1 MRNIKNKR
9 ETKKKSNVKRRTTY
23 KHKSTRRGRNKKS
36 RNKKSRNKKKIKQS
50 GGGQQVNLSGI
61 KIQWEKERLLEL
73 KQKCTAGFTFS
84 DFEVW
89 YRNNSL
95 RKYHATR
102 LEKKGIDLTDVN
114 SLECLKLA
122 MDNMAERYSEF
133 INNHLEFIVDRALEF
148 ETMTELQSKVSKFLD
163 GKVELTHSECLCII
177 SNAFL
182 SVWNDGA
189 RKGGYPMCNYC
200 IMFQRACYYKGIWR
214 VDLDPNIK
222 AQKCCALMEYF
233 MKRKIMYERNKSIL
247 NSTIVK
253 FELSKVTDFPAN
265 LRDLKST
272 TTKLLDMNM
281 MPVITRGGELEWENG
296 EEAKYTEREKPPG
309 QDIPQNPRIIDD
321 PNMKYCSLNVDFANM
336 YIGGGA
342 LSYGHVQE
350 EEMFAL
356 HTDYCC
362 AGLFCKVMGPDEAI
376 LLSGGEQIA
385 ENDTLNNRELWKII
399 PFVDKSELV
408 DLGEGRRMFPMY
420 TTAIDAYD
428 FRIHRARDNQA
439 AELELIYR
447 HEIFERE
454 LIKCIAG
461 FQGSEDV
468 RYIRTGNFG
477 GGAFLPGYIFRHFE
491 DRSDYIVFKGLI
503 QLLAASFVR
512 SESQIQL
519 DYCPFDQGEVS
530 SKLFSLFDSLKR
542 VNVKEL
548 YTILKGKC
556 TVENRSKADYIVT
569 ELKKRVDEDD
579 ANLTKKCLII

>member
-1 MRNIKNKR
+1 MRKIKNKR

-50 GGGQQVNLSGI
+50 GGGQQVNLSDI

-73 KQKCTAGFTFS
+73 KQKFTAEFTFN

-95 RKYHATR
+95 RKYHVKR
-102 LEKKGIDLTDVN
+102 LQRDTHRAIDLTNVD

-122 MDNMAERYSEF
+122 MDTMAEKKYSEF

-148 ETMTELQSKVSKFLD
+148 ETMTGLHSKVSKFLD
-163 GKVELTHSECLCII
+163 GKVELTQMECLCII

-182 SVWNDGA
+182 SVWNDSKRRG
-189 RKGGYPMCNYC
+189 RYPACNYC
-200 IMFQRACYYKGIWR
+200 SMFQGAGYLSSEWMP
-214 VDLDPNIK
+214 DLGRDFK
-222 AQKCCALMEYF
+222 VQKCCALMEYF
-233 MKRKIMYERNKSIL
+233 MKRKIMYGSEESVL
-247 NSTIVK
+247 NSTIVI
-253 FELSKVTDFPAN
+253 FELSKVTDAQEN
-265 LRDLKST
+265 LTDLESM

-281 MPVITRGGELEWENG
+281 MPVIPRGGQLKWENG
-296 EEAKYTEREKPPG
+296 EKAKYTEREGPPG
-309 QDIPQNPRIIDD
+309 QDIPKNPRIIDD

-336 YIGGGA
+336 SIGGGA
-342 LSYGHVQE
+342 LSFGHVQE

-362 AGLFCKVMGPDEAI
+362 AGLFCEVMRPEEAI

-385 ENDTLNNRELWKII
+385 ENDTVNNKELWKIE
-399 PFVDKSELV
+399 PFEDKSQLVEL
-408 DLGEGRRMFPMY
+408 DGGRRMFPMY

-428 FRIHRARDNQA
+428 FRRNQPVDRDAQ
-439 AELELIYR
+439 LKLIYR
-447 HEIFERE
+447 PETFKRD
-454 LIKCIAG
+454 LIKCMAG
-461 FQGSEDV
+461 FRGSEDV

-477 GGAFLPGYIFRHFE
+477 GGAFFPHYICGLVG

-503 QLLAASFVR
+503 QLLAASFAR
-512 SESQIQL
+512 GESHIQL
-519 DYCPFDQGEVS
+519 DYCPFDQEEVS
-530 SKLFSLFDSLKR
+530 SKLFSLFDLLKE

-548 YTILKGKC
+548 YNILKGKC
-556 TVENRSKADYIVT
+556 TVENCLKADYIET
-569 ELKKRVDEDD
+569 ELNYLAGR
-579 ANLTKKCLII
+579 CWII